1 LKGKQNEFE
10 NEIELLCSAQRKRNN
25 ESKTSSHK
33 IVTNILMQYEKQNM
47 KTETSRKWRTHVV

>member
-1 LKGKQNEFE
+1 MKGKQNEFE
-10 NEIELLCSAQRKRNN
+10 NEIKLLCSAQGKRNN

-47 KTETSRKWRTHVV
+47 KTETSRK